1 MKVVVK
7 KLADL
12 KPMEKNIRRHSQK
25 QITEYVRSLRMFGQ
39 VKPLVVDENGTIL
52 IGNGLYEALL
62 TMGEEKADCYVMAG
76 LSEKDKKKLML
87 ADNRVYEL
95 GMTDTDVF
103 DEIIRSLEGDVDV
116 PGWDADL
123 LETLN
128 ASIQEVNEMVD
139 NYGSYQPEDIARYN
153 ERKPAAQ
160 DARSGELQ
168 QPSAPIQPVQPV
180 NTYPE
185 AQTAGEA
192 PQTASARYIICPK
205 CGERIEIGGV

>member
-1 MKVVVK
+1 M
-7 KLADL
+7 
-12 KPMEKNIRRHSQK
+12 
-25 QITEYVRSLRMFGQ
+25 
-39 VKPLVVDENGTIL
+39 VDESGAIL
-52 IGNGLYEALL
+52 IVNGLYEALFS
-62 TMGEEKADCYVMAG
+62 MGEEKADCYVMTV
-76 LSEKDKKKLML
+76 LFEKEKKKLML

-139 NYGSYQPEDIARYN
+139 NYGSYQPEEIARYN
-153 ERKPAAQ
+153 ERSPAEVG
-160 DARSGELQ
+160 SHELQ
-168 QPSAPIQPVQPV
+168 PLSSAPEPQGQRE
-180 NTYPE
+180 TYPA

-192 PQTASARYIICPK
+192 PQTAGARYIVCPK

>member
-1 MKVVVK
+1 MKVVQK
-7 KLADL
+7 SLSDL
-12 KPMEKNIRRHSQK
+12 HKIEKNIRRHSQK
-25 QITEYVRSLRMFGQ
+25 QISEYVRSLRMFGQ
-39 VKPLVVDENGTIL
+39 VKPLVVDEAGTIL

-62 TMGEEKADCYVMAG
+62 AMGEEKADCYVMAG

-139 NYGSYQPEDIARYN
+139 SYGSYHPEDIARYN
-153 ERKPAAQ
+153 ERPPAATNIQ
-160 DARSGELQ
+160 SGELQ
-168 QPSAPIQPVQPV
+168 QAPALLHPANQGNISPA
-180 NTYPE
+180 T
-185 AQTAGEA
+185 QTAGEA
-192 PQTASARYIICPK
+192 PETASARYVVCPK

>member
-1 MKVVVK
+1 MKIVQK

-12 KPMEKNIRRHSQK
+12 KPMEKNVRRHSQK
-25 QITEYVRSLRMFGQ
+25 QITEYARSLRMFGQ
-39 VKPLVVDENGTIL
+39 VRPMVVDESGVIL

-62 TMGEEKADCYVMAG
+62 SMGEEKADCYVMTG

-103 DEIIRSLEGDVDV
+103 DEIIRSLDGDVDV

-128 ASIQEVNEMVD
+128 ASVKEVSQMVES
-139 NYGSYQPEDIARYN
+139 YGNYQPEDMQKYHDRREASN
-153 ERKPAAQ
+153 GP
-160 DARSGELQ
+160 LQ
-168 QPSAPIQPVQPV
+168 QPSGA
-180 NTYPE
+180 E
-185 AQTAGEA
+185 AASGQVPPA
-192 PQTASARYIICPK
+192 PQSESQEEAISPKETRVIICPK

>member
-1 MKVVVK
+1 MKVIVK

-12 KPMEKNIRRHSQK
+12 KPMEKNIRRHSPK
-25 QITEYVRSLRMFGQ
+25 QITEYVRSLKMFGQ
-39 VKPLVVDENGTIL
+39 VKPLVVDENGIIL

-62 TMGEEKADCYVMAG
+62 SMGEEKADCYVMTG
-76 LSEKDKKKLML
+76 LSEKEKKKLML

-103 DEIIRSLEGDVDV
+103 DEIIKSLEGDVDV
-116 PGWDADL
+116 PGWDAEL

-128 ASIQEVNEMVD
+128 ASIQEVNDMVD
-139 NYGSYQPEDIARYN
+139 TYGSYQPEEIARYN
-153 ERKPAAQ
+153 ERRPAEVG
-160 DARSGELQ
+160 SSELQ
-168 QPSAPIQPVQPV
+168 QPSAVPEPQGQAE
-180 NTYPE
+180 TYPA
-185 AQTAGEA
+185 AQTAGDA

>member
-1 MKVVVK
+1 MKVVQK
-7 KLADL
+7 NLADL
-12 KPMEKNIRRHSQK
+12 HKIEKNIRRHSQK
-25 QITEYVRSLRMFGQ
+25 QISEYVRSLKMFGQ

-62 TMGEEKADCYVMAG
+62 SMGEEKADCYVMAG
-76 LSEKDKKKLML
+76 LSEKEKKKLML

-103 DEIIRSLEGDVDV
+103 DEIIKSLEGDVDV

-139 NYGSYQPEDIARYN
+139 NYGSYQPEEIARYN
-153 ERKPAAQ
+153 ERSPAQ
-160 DARSGELQ
+160 IGSSELQ
-168 QPSAPIQPVQPV
+168 QPAGSPAAQEHRE
-180 NTYPE
+180 TYPE
-185 AQTAGEA
+185 AQTAGDA
-192 PQTASARYIICPK
+192 PQTAGARYVVCPK
-205 CGERIEIGGV
+205 CGERIEIGGM

>member
-1 MKVVVK
+1 MKVVQK
-7 KLADL
+7 KLSDL
-12 KPMEKNIRRHSQK
+12 RKIEKNIRRHSPK
-25 QITEYVRSLRMFGQ
+25 QISEYIRSLRMFGQ
-39 VKPLVVDENGTIL
+39 VKPLVVDEDGTIL

-62 TMGEEKADCYVMAG
+62 TMGEERADCYVMTG

-95 GMTDTDVF
+95 GMTDTDAF

-128 ASIQEVNEMVD
+128 ASVRQVTEMVES
-139 NYGSYQPEDIARYN
+139 YGSYAPEDIARISS
-153 ERKPAAQ
+153 R
-160 DARSGELQ
+160 
-168 QPSAPIQPVQPV
+168 
-180 NTYPE
+180 PE
-185 AQTAGEA
+185 AQNGALQRPSGASGSGGQVSTAPREEA
-192 PQTASARYIICPK
+192 AGDALQTHSARVIVCPH

>member
-12 KPMEKNIRRHSQK
+12 KPMEKNIRRHSPK

-62 TMGEEKADCYVMAG
+62 SMGEEKADCYVMAE

-103 DEIIRSLEGDVDV
+103 DEIIKSLEGDVDV
-116 PGWDADL
+116 PGWDAEL

-139 NYGSYQPEDIARYN
+139 TYGSYQPEEIARYN
-153 ERKPAAQ
+153 GRRPAEVG
-160 DARSGELQ
+160 SGELQ
-168 QPSAPIQPVQPV
+168 QPSAAPEPHGEAE
-180 NTYPE
+180 TYPT
-185 AQTAGEA
+185 AQTAGDA
-192 PQTASARYIICPK
+192 PRTASARYIICPK

>member
-1 MKVVVK
+1 MKIVQK

-12 KPMEKNIRRHSQK
+12 KLMEKNVRRHSQK
-25 QITEYVRSLRMFGQ
+25 QITEYARSLRMFGQ
-39 VKPLVVDENGTIL
+39 VRPMVVDESGVIL

-62 TMGEEKADCYVMAG
+62 SMGEEKADCYVMTG

-103 DEIIRSLEGDVDV
+103 DEIIRSLDGDVDV

-128 ASIQEVNEMVD
+128 ASIREVNEMVD
-139 NYGSYQPEDIARYN
+139 NYGNYQQEDIARYN
-153 ERKPAAQ
+153 ERAPAQ
-160 DARSGELQ
+160 PEARSGALQ
-168 QPSAPIQPVQPV
+168 PPSAGLEAQGHTE
-180 NTYPE
+180 TYPE
-185 AQTAGEA
+185 AQAAGDA
-192 PQTASARYIICPK
+192 LQTASARYIICPK